1 MSSAPIA
8 KVQSP
13 TGQPRV
19 IQSAP
24 QTIVTRFFDLGR
36 LVLVRWLPWLYH
48 GIRGIGKVA

>member
-8 KVQSP
+8 KMQSP

-24 QTIVTRFFDLGR
+24 QAIGARFFDLDR

-48 GIRGIGKVA
+48 GIRGIGKIA